1 MFQCWHAGVSIFL
14 SQIEMKSVPTNQ
26 LIASRETSPQ
36 LESSVLLRETEAP
49 QSLMGLGLFS
59 QMLLSVA
66 KLHVNISEKTCQN
79 ATSRIAIDN
88 FPGFLSSTCL

>member
-26 LIASRETSPQ
+26 VIASREISPQ

-49 QSLMGLGLFS
+49 QSLMGLGLWGLYP
-59 QMLLSVA
+59 LL
-66 KLHVNISEKTCQN
+66 TD
-79 ATSRIAIDN
+79 ATQRGKAA
-88 FPGFLSSTCL
+88 CEHQ